1 MSQDDLGDLQF
12 AIEEQGYSWEAGE
25 TSLSI
30 LQPEEQERRL
40 GLMLVPEEMDRLAM
54 AMADLPFVVFQEDF
68 RLTGGARVVT
78 TTLDAPVPGTK
89 LAIRNGHGARPTTAS
104 AGDEQ

>member
-30 LQPEEQERRL
+30 LQPEEQEQRL
-40 GLMLVPEEMDRLAM
+40 GLTLVPEEMDRLAM
-54 AMADLPFVVFQEDF
+54 AFADLSFVAAEF
-68 RLTGGARVVT
+68 
-78 TTLDAPVPGTK
+78 PGFHMNFISV
-89 LAIRNGHGARPTTAS
+89 IRSSGL
-104 AGDEQ
+104 